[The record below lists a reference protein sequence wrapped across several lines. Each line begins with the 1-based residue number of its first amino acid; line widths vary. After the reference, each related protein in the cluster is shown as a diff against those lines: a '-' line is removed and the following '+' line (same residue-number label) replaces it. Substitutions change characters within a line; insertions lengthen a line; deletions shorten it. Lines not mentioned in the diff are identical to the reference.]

1 MRLSIVVLSAVLCLL
16 AVPVHAD
23 TVFGDVNGDGEV
35 NAVDIQLVINAVLGI
50 PINPSYNPDV
60 NGDNKV
66 NAVDIQLVINVV
78 LGIPVTPP
86 VDDETLP
93 PLDVT
98 LHLNEDA
105 STPALVTREGGVLE
119 TTDDK
124 GAHYQLTI
132 PENALAHPTE
142 ITLTPVTAIEDF
154 PFSGGLKAAAHFE
167 PQGLVLFAP
176 AILEITHED
185 HPEPGMAAGFAYH
198 AKGEDFHL
206 RPVEYDGDTARF
218 HILHFSGVGHG
229 EGTEEERREQ
239 GRRQAASQQQE
250 TDQALAETLENYTAD
265 QQRGERREMTEEER
279 LAILQILLAQYYATV
294 YPLASAA
301 VQNDGLLY
309 CALQEYT
316 TWSLTTDGFQ
326 HFPEVVFRRT
336 QVEGLLSQGF
346 FNAILTASL
355 DCSTDLNPGRAADM
369 LAWHQLFLFSRLA
382 AVGAAHLDWGFVES
396 AMKNCLRFELQFEA
410 TGDAEDAYS
419 TAVSSGPNV
428 LLELVD
434 FPDPYTLFGEY
445 RLQGEG
451 MVNFD
456 SLDMECL
463 VSWTSAPG
471 SLGATA
477 YPQLPTRDVR
487 SCPVLPAWEP
497 LSFRVYIWSDTAPT
511 ASFTLQCD
519 GDDEPYTSPLSP
531 LWSAAWTLANL
542 QRVDYT
548 QGHLFTEWNTATGRN
563 PIAWLSVT
571 DSGPEATQADTN
583 MEIHHT
589 PY

>member
-1 MRLSIVVLSAVLCLL
+1 MRLSIVVLCLCLL
-16 AVPVHAD
+16 GVSAHGAS
-23 TVFGDVNGDGEV
+23 VFGDVNGDEEV

-50 PINPSYNPDV
+50 PIDPSYNPDV
-60 NGDNKV
+60 NGDEEV
-66 NAVDIQLVINVV
+66 NAIDIQLVINVV

-93 PLDVT
+93 PLNVK
-98 LHLNEDA
+98 LHLDEHA
-105 STPALVTREGGVLE
+105 SASALVTREGGVLE
-119 TTDDK
+119 TTDAK

-142 ITLTPVTAIEDF
+142 ITLTPVTDIEDF

-176 AILEITHED
+176 AILEITHAD
-185 HPEPGMAAGFAYH
+185 HPEPGTAAGFAYH

-218 HILHFSGVGHG
+218 RILHFSGVGHG

-239 GRRQAASQQQE
+239 GRRQAASRQQE

-279 LAILQILLAQYYATV
+279 LAVLQVIQAQYHATV
-294 YPLASAA
+294 YPFAQEA
-301 VQNDGLLY
+301 VQNDTFLY

-316 TWSLTTDGFQ
+316 TWSLTADGFP
-326 HFPEVVFRRT
+326 HFPEVAAMRT

-355 DCSTDLNPGRAADM
+355 ECSTDLNPGRAADM

-396 AMKNCLRFELQFEA
+396 AMKGCLRFELQFEA
-410 TGDAEDAYS
+410 TGDAEDAYAA
-419 TAVSSGPNV
+419 AVSSGPHL
-428 LLELVD
+428 LLELAD

-451 MVNFD
+451 MLNFD

-463 VSWTSAPG
+463 ASWTSMPG

-477 YPQLPTRDVR
+477 YPQLPTREVR

-497 LSFRVYIWSDTAPT
+497 LSFRVYIWSETAPT
-511 ASFTLQCD
+511 ASFTIQCD
-519 GDDEPYTSPLSP
+519 DDDTPYTSPPSP

-571 DSGPEATQADTN
+571 GHGAEGTQADTN

-589 PY
+589 PH